1 VISVTGKNPAQKQPV
16 SLGRFVRS
24 APWNNTMEKLLE
36 VETARALMTEAMT
49 WSVMK
54 WLREKKRVRK
64 TADLAN
70 AALDQLSE
78 TTRQAWPDR
87 LKTTYEALAAQATGH
102 AVAHRQQRPP
112 LAGGNPEAIAVAKK
126 LKEFDDEACHAR
138 MDAEETFDK
147 AEKQLST
154 ALAREGCLK
163 AILSWDLHEKAIRKA
178 EGVISPK

>member
-1 VISVTGKNPAQKQPV
+1 
-16 SLGRFVRS
+16 
-24 APWNNTMEKLLE
+24 MEKLLE

-70 AALDQLSE
+70 DALDQLSE
-78 TTRQAWPDR
+78 ATRQAWPDR
-87 LKTTYEALAAQATGH
+87 IKTTYEALVAQK
-102 AVAHRQQRPP
+102 RPP
-112 LAGGNPEAIAVAKK
+112 LPGGNPDAIAVAKK
-126 LKEFDDEACHAR
+126 LKELDDEAYHAR

-154 ALAREGCLK
+154 ALAREGCRK
-163 AILSWDLHEKAIRKA
+163 AILSWDLHEKAIHKA